1 MANHYTRQI
10 PDLSEAQ
17 EQELQR
23 WVRRAKTA
31 QALVLRARIVLQT
44 AAGKSD
50 MEVAGQ
56 LGTTRATVGKWR
68 RRFLRD
74 GCDGLLD
81 EPLQPRPGA
90 PRTIG
95 VLRARIV
102 LQTAAGKSDMEVAGQ
117 LGTTRATVG
126 KWRRR
131 FLRDGCDGLLDE
143 PRPGAPRT
151 IGDDDVER
159 VVVQTLETIPAGA
172 THWSTRSMAK
182 ACGLSAATVSRIWR
196 AFGLKPHRCETF
208 KLSRDP
214 LFIEKVR
221 DVVGLYLHPPE
232 RAVVLCVDEKPQIQA
247 LERSQPVLP
256 MRPGLAERR
265 THDYRRHGTTSLF
278 AALDVATGEVLGRC
292 FPRHR
297 AVEFRRFLDDIAKAV
312 PEDLDIHLVLDNYG
326 THKTAM
332 IHDWLAGQPRF
343 HLHFTPTSASWIN
356 QVERWFAAITER
368 QIRRGTHRST
378 EELEQAIDEYL
389 TVHNENPKPFIWTKS
404 ADQILES
411 LKTYCERIS
420 ETGH

>member
-17 EQELQR
+17 RQQLQR
-23 WVRRAKTA
+23 WVRRSTTA
-31 QALVLRARIVLQT
+31 QALVLRARIVLET

-50 MEVAGQ
+50 LEVAGE
-56 LGTTRATVGKWR
+56 LGTTRGTVGKWR
-68 RRFLRD
+68 RRFSARRLRWFGGRAATGSATHDWGRRRGAGGGANLGDDPGRCYALEHALDGQGVWAERGDGKPHLACVRSEAASLRD
-74 GCDGLLD
+74 
-81 EPLQPRPGA
+81 LQAVARSAVHREGTRHRGSVPA
-90 PRTIG
+90 SA
-95 VLRARIV
+95 RARGGV
-102 LQTAAGKSDMEVAGQ
+102 VRGREAADS
-117 LGTTRATVG
+117 
-126 KWRRR
+126 
-131 FLRDGCDGLLDE
+131 
-143 PRPGAPRT
+143 
-151 IGDDDVER
+151 
-159 VVVQTLETIPAGA
+159 
-172 THWSTRSMAK
+172 S
-182 ACGLSAATVSRIWR
+182 
-196 AFGLKPHRCETF
+196 
-208 KLSRDP
+208 
-214 LFIEKVR
+214 
-221 DVVGLYLHPPE
+221 
-232 RAVVLCVDEKPQIQA
+232 
-247 LERSQPVLP
+247 RSQPVLP

-297 AVEFRRFLDDIAKAV
+297 AVEFRRFLDDLAKAV

-378 EELEQAIDEYL
+378 EELEQAIEEYL
-389 TVHNENPKPFIWTKS
+389 SVHNENPKPFIWTKS

-411 LKTYCERIS
+411 LKIYCERIS

>member
-17 EQELQR
+17 RQELQR
-23 WVRRAKTA
+23 WVRRSKTA
-31 QALVLRARIVLQT
+31 QALVLRARIVLET

-50 MEVAGQ
+50 LKVAGE
-56 LGTTRATVGKWR
+56 LGTTRGTVGKWR
-68 RRFLRD
+68 RRFLH
-74 GCDGLLD
+74 
-81 EPLQPRPGA
+81 A
-90 PRTIG
+90 
-95 VLRARIV
+95 
-102 LQTAAGKSDMEVAGQ
+102 
-117 LGTTRATVG
+117 
-126 KWRRR
+126 
-131 FLRDGCDGLLDE
+131 GCDGLLDE

-182 ACGLSAATVSRIWR
+182 ACGLSAATISRIWR

-221 DVVGLYLHPPE
+221 DIVGLYLHPPE

-256 MRPGLAERR
+256 MRPGLPERR

-332 IHDWLAGQPRF
+332 IHDWLVGQPRF

-378 EELEQAIDEYL
+378 TELEQAIEEYL
-389 TVHNENPKPFIWTKS
+389 RVHNENSKPFIWTKS
-404 ADQILES
+404 ADHILES
-411 LKTYCERIS
+411 LKIYCERIS